1 VEELIIGID
10 AGNNEVKACGPSGV
24 DKFPSD
30 IGEYRDRRLKQQH
43 SPDDMVWEYNGKKGF
58 AGTLARYESEY
69 NGKMMGSTKA
79 HEDTLLRVLLAL
91 HRQDDEVF
99 HLVVGQ
105 PIESHTEV
113 QKAKIITMLTGA
125 HRITV
130 NGRAKTLHIAD
141 VKVAAE
147 GGASY
152 WSCPVPG
159 VVHQLD
165 IGSGT
170 INWATLIDGRY
181 IDKDSFT
188 MGFGANNT
196 KTYDLEAMA
205 IALTGSPAA
214 CSRSISALTSGSHF
228 RQSKAPPI
236 DMIPRKEGMPVTREE
251 LEAAMLARVEEMNE
265 LGQQIRECGDEHT
278 RRKLAMKQRALKEQ
292 QEADLEKWDRM
303 SRVCKP

>member
-188 MGFGANNT
+188 LGFGANNT

-205 IALTGSPAA
+205 RAIATKARCQGRVRLVGGLAEEIRPYIRKYFPAEV
-214 CSRSISALTSGSHF
+214 
-228 RQSKAPPI
+228 QYPI
-236 DMIPRKEGMPVTREE
+236 VTVNDECYNEHPVFANAVGFYEI
-251 LEAAMLARVEEMNE
+251 ARGVY
-265 LGQQIRECGDEHT
+265 G
-278 RRKLAMKQRALKEQ
+278 
-292 QEADLEKWDRM
+292 
-303 SRVCKP
+303 